1 MRAAMAL
8 ARCERD
14 VARDVLQAAV
24 KIEDQVVLV
33 GVMRALGMVGG
44 PEALQAIDDVIR
56 KLDARARNQAEF
68 ARTLIAHRLG
78 RADAHGPYAPA
89 GNLLE
94 PAADSGRRL
103 HIRPARPSA
112 VERLLTSTGSSLY
125 GIEVDDEAV
134 LEYSCDRASGA
145 ILLNRALTRRN
156 AISELRAR
164 PAILGLEARRDLA
177 SGEYSVSAV
186 ILTAPSGDAVDIAV
200 HLTNGTLLFTGRA
213 ELRDREARWTLSA
226 IRRNG
231 GFPFRA
237 SGTFVEGQ
245 LNIERAESGAR
256 VVQRLRPKP
265 IDVGA
270 LNGRP
275 ANRFRHVDG
284 EC

>member
-1 MRAAMAL
+1 MSLRPADRITESQPGGESILGRARSALAGGASPFSAAEAIEVIASSSFANRHRDLELVLTDSGAPSRVRMRAAMAL
-8 ARCERD
+8 ARCERE

-44 PEALQAIDDVIR
+44 SEALQAIDDVIR

-78 RADAHGPYAPA
+78 RPDAHGPYAPA

-103 HIRPARPSA
+103 RIRPARPSA

-145 ILLNRALTRRN
+145 ILLNRALTKRD
-156 AISELRAR
+156 AINELRAR

-213 ELRDREARWTLSA
+213 E
-226 IRRNG
+226 
-231 GFPFRA
+231 
-237 SGTFVEGQ
+237 
-245 LNIERAESGAR
+245 
-256 VVQRLRPKP
+256 
-265 IDVGA
+265 
-270 LNGRP
+270 
-275 ANRFRHVDG
+275 
-284 EC
+284 